1 MALGQ
6 EDLGVLM
13 RILAENIGEG
23 SKAASV
29 EGTKASTKGIRRF
42 IVPPSMQHDSRSIFQ
57 SSCQP
62 LFAFTDEAVSDEG
75 LIDALSVTGSQTAI
89 TNGTFSENVVNVLLN
104 FEIKEVI

>member
-23 SKAASV
+23 SKAAAV

-42 IVPPSMQHDSRSIFQ
+42 IVCYLRAPVN
-57 SSCQP
+57 SC
-62 LFAFTDEAVSDEG
+62 F
-75 LIDALSVTGSQTAI
+75 LSQMK
-89 TNGTFSENVVNVLLN
+89 LLQM
-104 FEIKEVI
+104 KD